1 MKNISAKYKLMA
13 LVPLFVLTGCKR
25 TEHKNVIIG
34 KMTNDTERMLLFSDV
49 QSGQQRAFIYSKGK
63 RKSSYDYLEVGDTVS
78 LFTGGRL
85 LSEDCYQKHLLLDF
99 YDVEIKYNADSV
111 QARQKMKHFNVLKNQ
126 TIKTR

>member
-34 KMTNDTERMLLFSDV
+34 KVSNDTERVWLLHDI
-49 QSGQQRAFIYSKGK
+49 QSGQERVFSYTKGN
-63 RKSSYDYLEVGDTVS
+63 RKSPYDYLEVGDTVS

-85 LSEDCYQKHLLLDF
+85 LSEDCYQKHLLLNF
-99 YDVEIKYNADSV
+99 NDVDVKYNADTVSF
-111 QARQKMKHFNVLKNQ
+111 RQKLEHFNTLRRP
-126 TIKTR
+126 TTKTR